1 MKNSIKLLLLFTVLS
16 FTKMNAQKEEFFQS
30 WKMEKAFFNG
40 KETSDKN
47 REIGSILTFNK
58 DKSLLFEIYDEK
70 IKGNF
75 TFEEKTETVSMVA
88 EVDSEPRIFKIIN
101 LTSEELK
108 IEIYLGL
115 DKLGATYK
123 SVKPQK

>member
-1 MKNSIKLLLLFTVLS
+1 MKTSIKLLLLFTVLS
-16 FTKMNAQKEEFFQS
+16 IMKMNAQKEEFFQS

-40 KETSDKN
+40 KDTTDKN
-47 REIGSILTFNK
+47 KEIGSILTFNK

-70 IKGNF
+70 IKGSF

-88 EVDSEPRIFKIIN
+88 EVDSEPRVFKIISVI
-101 LTSEELK
+101 SEELK
-108 IEIYLGL
+108 IEIYLGF
-115 DKLGATYK
+115 DKLGASYK